1 MSKRSLS
8 VQLLVGVLLSLLAAA
23 LSFFLLFALGN
34 TLLDHTVYG
43 DRFSRKMSDRQ
54 FRQLQSYVADETI
67 TCETTSRLNAW
78 CSRGSGVYLTIYR
91 DGTLIYESSAAR
103 QQELEPDEFS
113 VIAENE
119 ENEYALTLS
128 DGVTV
133 KAFLYYFASDAFFF
147 WMIGVSGLLSF
158 AVFSA
163 CFVWLVHRKLRY
175 IKRLKKELDILAS
188 GDLSYAV
195 TVQGQDEL
203 GELASGIDEMRRS
216 ILKHQQA
223 EDEMRSANSQLVTA
237 MSHDLRTP
245 LTSLLAF
252 LEILDR
258 DKVQSEEQ
266 RRYLIRQ
273 SLSKTLSLKD
283 MADKLFEYFLVY
295 TSEWEQPEMEAQDAD
310 EIMDQ
315 FWQEYTFALE
325 SHDFTVE
332 TDFKELNG
340 TIEINLELMRRAFDN
355 LYSNLVKYA
364 APDAPIRIACHRE
377 NGQIVLTLENTV
389 SPQRDRKES
398 TNIGLNTCSRILR
411 MHGGRF
417 DTTEDSGVFTAV
429 VCIPFT
435 EK

>member
-1 MSKRSLS
+1 M
-8 VQLLVGVLLSLLAAA
+8 QLLVGVLLSLLAAA

-43 DRFSRKMSDRQ
+43 DRFSQKMSDRQ
-54 FRQLQSYVADETI
+54 FRQLQSYVADEKI

-103 QQELEPDEFS
+103 QQEPEPDDFS

-128 DGVTV
+128 DGETV

-223 EDEMRSANSQLVTA
+223 EDEIRSANSQLVTA

-310 EIMDQ
+310 EIMNQ

-340 TIEINLELMRRAFDN
+340 TIEINLELLRRAFDN

-364 APDAPIRIACHRE
+364 SSDAPIRIVCHRE
-377 NGQIVLTLENTV
+377 NGQIVLTLENAV

-411 MHGGRF
+411 MHGGHF

-435 EK
+435 EN